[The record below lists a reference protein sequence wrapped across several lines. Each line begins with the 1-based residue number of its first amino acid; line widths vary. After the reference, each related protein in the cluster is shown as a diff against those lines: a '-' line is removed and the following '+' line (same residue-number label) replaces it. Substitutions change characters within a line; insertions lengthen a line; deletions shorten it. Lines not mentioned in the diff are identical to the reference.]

1 MKTSWRRLELFSRVA
16 AGYLANH
23 PNETKLKYAIERV
36 QAQLPKIQSNV
47 QEKLTEIEIDCC
59 SVDERD
65 NILRDAQGNLQFTKE
80 NMKKR
85 NQEQARLLDKEDIE
99 IDPYFCQK
107 VPEGLTALEE
117 SAFAG
122 LVIQESKLAAA

>member
-1 MKTSWRRLELFSRVA
+1 MKTSWRRLEFFSRA
-16 AGYLANH
+16 ATGYLARN
-23 PNETKLKYAIERV
+23 PNETKLKYAIER
-36 QAQLPKIQSNV
+36 IQSQLQKAQTEI

-59 SVDERD
+59 SVDERE

-85 NQEQARLLDKEDIE
+85 NKEQAALLDKEDIE

-107 VPEGLTALEE
+107 VPEGLSALEE